1 MRVVPGGKVHRKEPV
16 VIARPKSFR
25 PYRNPRFP
33 RGLKLLTKLLAIA
46 FFLWGLTAAPVH
58 EKSCGC

>member
-1 MRVVPGGKVHRKEPV
+1 MRVVPGGKVHRTEPV
-16 VIARPKSFR
+16 VITPQKFSGLS
-25 PYRNPRFP
+25 RNPRFP